1 MDSLQTCRQ
10 LPTSFPL
17 SLLDLPLVSE
27 LPKCWGGGR
36 GRGDWSK
43 NVEMEG
49 EGREGQTKKKG
60 EKRRGEGRVMGGREG
75 SEKPWKEKKERED
88 EERGPEQE
96 RGGERRSVCLL
107 ERICCE
113 PLGPWCTTWP
123 TPAGPHPAWLQG
135 SRFRHLI
142 HMPGEKGSTHA
153 RTVQLQPAA
162 FLGLPTGLTRLWW
175 GNRAGIVLMYFA
187 RAST

>member
-1 MDSLQTCRQ
+1 MLQHTTGSPFLGGGDNKDEGEASPHLTSLWGDLPGPQWGEGFMDSLQTCRQ

-88 EERGPEQE
+88 E
-96 RGGERRSVCLL
+96 GE
-107 ERICCE
+107 
-113 PLGPWCTTWP
+113 GT
-123 TPAGPHPAWLQG
+123 
-135 SRFRHLI
+135 
-142 HMPGEKGSTHA
+142 
-153 RTVQLQPAA
+153 
-162 FLGLPTGLTRLWW
+162 
-175 GNRAGIVLMYFA
+175 RAGK
-187 RAST
+187 R

>member
-49 EGREGQTKKKG
+49 EGREGQTKKKRR
-60 EKRRGEGRVMGGREG
+60 EKKRRGQGDGR
-75 SEKPWKEKKERED
+75 K
-88 EERGPEQE
+88 
-96 RGGERRSVCLL
+96 GGE
-107 ERICCE
+107 
-113 PLGPWCTTWP
+113 
-123 TPAGPHPAWLQG
+123 
-135 SRFRHLI
+135 
-142 HMPGEKGSTHA
+142 
-153 RTVQLQPAA
+153 
-162 FLGLPTGLTRLWW
+162 
-175 GNRAGIVLMYFA
+175 
-187 RAST
+187 